1 MKTSTLGIGFRV
13 WNYDTYS
20 VVETVNSFTG
30 KVLASKTHLDIPDL
44 DLAEVYADPQ
54 AWAIIRDSWTTKEV

>member
-1 MKTSTLGIGFRV
+1 MKTSTLGIAFRV

-30 KVLASKTHLDIPDL
+30 RVLAEKTHPDVPDL
-44 DLAEVYADPQ
+44 SLAEIYEDPHM
-54 AWAIIRDSWTTKEV
+54 WAVIRKEWKTKEV